1 MFELKLDVKKFLS
14 LPLNDGTRYFDFSG
28 TCGYITCGCIKGNF
42 SLCSN
47 TVSIV
52 DSSKTYPLSL
62 ADVLEYIL
70 PISLY
75 TNQFDRQIHFTDPI
89 LGQILNRAEDIL
101 RTHHRPQYAK
111 LFLIRALRMGK
122 YIPQDTEVPAGV
134 KICQTV

>member
-28 TCGYITCGCIKGNF
+28 TCGCIKGNF

-47 TVSIV
+47 MVSIV

-70 PISLY
+70 PVGYS
-75 TNQFDRQIHFTDPI
+75 TNRFIGEIHFTDPI

-122 YIPQDTEVPAGV
+122 YIPQDTEVPSEV